1 MKAKSINVQ
10 IVKNLG
16 NYETIRLGGEWELN
30 GENLQD
36 AIRAAVE
43 ELDNAWRKPQVQPSV
58 PDTQQLIEAA
68 QDIQKRATTSETT
81 QAAQNTTAEEKTPQN
96 ENSGENS
103 RNLCRFKEESALLQ
117 KIVKRVQKVK
127 TLTIEDVE
135 QHYELDEDARKVIE
149 AAIKLRGK

>member
-1 MKAKSINVQ
+1 MTPKSINVQ

-36 AIRAAVE
+36 AIRAAVD
-43 ELDNAWRKPQVQPSV
+43 ELESVWRKPAN
-58 PDTQQLIEAA
+58 PDTSQLVAAA
-68 QDIQKRATTSETT
+68 QDAQERATTSEE
-81 QAAQNTTAEEKTPQN
+81 AQVAETTTAKEKTPQN
-96 ENSGENS
+96 ENSGKNS
-103 RNLCRFKEESALLQ
+103 RELCRFKEESVLLQ

-135 QHYELDEDARKVIE
+135 QYYELDEDARKVIE
-149 AAIKLRGK
+149 AAIKLRGN